1 MAKSFYTHIRD
12 EWKNLDE
19 GEIEEVQWRRLQDW
33 REQGAVERI
42 EHPTRLDRAR
52 SLGYKAKQGVVVVRS
67 RIRKGSARK
76 PRPNKGRRTKRMG
89 TTRITRDKSLQRI
102 SEERVSKKHPNLE
115 VLNSYWVG
123 ADGKYEWFEVI
134 LLDPDIPRYRTTTTS
149 AGYPTRVAG
158 APNVARHR
166 RVSAGAVSARR
177 ARVRSARVRAATKGS
192 QITTVFISSI
202 SSKSESLV

>member
-1 MAKSFYTHIRD
+1 VVARLNRRSAVVIDMAKSFYTHIRD

-42 EHPTRLDRAR
+42 ERPTRLDRAR

-76 PRPNKGRRTKRMG
+76 PRPNKGRRSKRLG

-102 SEERVSKKHPNLE
+102 AEERASEKHPNLE

-123 ADGKYEWFEVI
+123 ADGSHKWFEVI
-134 LLDPDIPRYRTTTTS
+134 LLDPEHPAIQNDDDLGWVADSGSGRAERGKTS
-149 AGYPTRVAG
+149 AGQRGRGQSERGKGTEKTR
-158 APNVARHR
+158 P
-166 RVSAGAVSARR
+166 S
-177 ARVRSARVRAATKGS
+177 S
-192 QITTVFISSI
+192 Q
-202 SSKSESLV
+202 